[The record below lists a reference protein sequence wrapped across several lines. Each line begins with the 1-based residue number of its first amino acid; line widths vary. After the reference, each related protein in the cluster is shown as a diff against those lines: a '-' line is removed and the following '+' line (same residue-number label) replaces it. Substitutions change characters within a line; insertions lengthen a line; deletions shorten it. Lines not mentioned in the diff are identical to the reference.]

1 MDSVISAARLYGAGL
16 LVLGTDRYGE
26 VTGHSV
32 AGVAGCLAVAL
43 FVCANVLQP
52 ALRRPY
58 FRLSAVGSA
67 VSGGAAVFVLLGQ
80 WRDPDVY
87 SWIAAPL
94 VIIGLQAALSGYLR
108 AADADRPPVAAR
120 LMIELLF
127 GFAFAVGCNT
137 GQDKFTLARATAQML
152 AILSLVGVFCLATNT
167 STSLAPVLAMER
179 AMISILIA
187 VISTQHVIADE
198 TRAHSPDLFPI
209 GATACVALLLAPIS
223 LK

>member
-1 MDSVISAARLYGAGL
+1 MDPVFAAARLYAAGL
-16 LVLGTDRYGE
+16 LLLGTDRYPE

-32 AGVAGCLAVAL
+32 AGIAGVLAVAL
-43 FVCANVLQP
+43 YVCANLLQLP
-52 ALRRPY
+52 LQRPY
-58 FRLSAVGSA
+58 FRLSAVGAA
-67 VSGGAAVFVLLGQ
+67 VSGGAAVYVLLAQ
-80 WRDPDVY
+80 WRDPEVY

-94 VIIGLQAALSGYLR
+94 VIIGLQAALAGYVR
-108 AADADRPPVAAR
+108 ASDAERPPVAAR

-127 GFAFAVGCNT
+127 SFAFAVGCNH

-152 AILSLVGVFCLATNT
+152 AILSLVGVLCLATNT
-167 STSLAPVLAMER
+167 PASLAPVLVLQRTML
-179 AMISILIA
+179 SILIA